1 MAAGTIEVVAD
12 LSDPEYQSG
21 MPKYDAVR
29 KIGFGGSDAPTACGL
44 TNRFG
49 RTPYTL
55 WAQKISESSSSHFES
70 EAMSWGKLLEDPIRQ
85 EFSRRTGVDVLT
97 FPRMVRNTARP
108 FMLASVDGVTVAGDE
123 LTGVYEGKT
132 SRHDWLEG
140 EEVEIPLD
148 YQIQGQHYLAVLEL
162 EVVHFACLVGGN
174 TLRITELP
182 RNDALIEDLVAI
194 EADLW
199 QHVLDGVPPR
209 VEAGDK
215 PMLGR
220 RWTGDVA
227 LEVEI
232 SEAVA
237 EQLRIGNA
245 LREQISTLEDARDA
259 ADALVM
265 SALGEAAVG
274 RYRGDIAVTW
284 KPQPAVEVKA
294 FTRKAGRRF
303 LPKPIPPAVP
313 LLEVV
318 Q

>member
-1 MAAGTIEVVAD
+1 MAAGQFEIVAD

-29 KIGFGGSDAPTACGL
+29 KLGFGGSDAPTACGL

-55 WAQKISESSSSHFES
+55 WAEKVSEGTSSHKET
-70 EAMSWGKLLEDPIRQ
+70 EAMRWGKLVEPAVRA
-85 EFSRRTGVDVLT
+85 EFAERTGVEVIE

-108 FMLASVDGVTVAGDE
+108 FMLASVDGLTGPADA

-132 SRHDWLEG
+132 SRHDWQEG
-140 EEVEIPLD
+140 DQVEVPID
-148 YQIQGQHYLAVLEL
+148 YQVQGQHYLAVLEL

-174 TLRITELP
+174 TLRITEVP
-182 RNDALIEDLVAI
+182 RNDALIDDLVAI
-194 EADLW
+194 EAALW
-199 QHVLDGVPPR
+199 QKVIDGTPPR

-215 PMLGR
+215 PMLSR
-220 RWTGDVA
+220 RWVGDA
-227 LEVEI
+227 GLEVEI

-237 EQLRIGNA
+237 EQLRIRNT
-245 LREQISTLEDARDA
+245 LQEQISTLEDARDA

-265 SALGEAAVG
+265 SALGEATVG
-274 RYRGDIAVTW
+274 TYRGDIAVTW
-284 KPQPAVEVKA
+284 KPHPATEVKA

-303 LPKPIPPAVP
+303 LPKPIPPAVQA
-313 LLEVV
+313 LEVV
-318 Q
+318 R